1 MRGRGVWWGVGGAVL
16 ASAVWSAAVL
26 TLPPLVR
33 GVLGR
38 PAAPAP
44 AGYRAADDLCAT
56 AALPAFARLY
66 PSPSGSPYHYTTRH
80 RVLDEMY
87 CSQYRQ
93 KAGGDSEH
101 YSLYLQVQLHH
112 QVDPRPE
119 FGAQRD
125 GLAQRHYLISPVAEL
140 GDEAY
145 LGYLDDP
152 DRGDTGRHY
161 LTQVLYVRQGGMTCY
176 AGWSGSYLD
185 GRTAAPDLDLVR
197 SALVSDTRDILRG
210 LGGSPA

>member
-1 MRGRGVWWGVGGAVL
+1 MWWGVGGAVL
-16 ASAVWSAAVL
+16 ASAVRSVAVL

-33 GVLGR
+33 GTLGE
-38 PAAPAP
+38 PSAPSP
-44 AGYRAADDLCAT
+44 RGYRVSDDLCAT
-56 AALPAFARLY
+56 AALPALGRLY

-87 CSQYRQ
+87 CSQYRA
-93 KAGGDSEH
+93 KTDGDPEH

-112 QVDPRPE
+112 RVDPRPE
-119 FGAQRD
+119 FGAQRE
-125 GLAQRHYLISPVAEL
+125 GLAQRRYLISPVSEL

-152 DRGDTGRHY
+152 DRNDPDRHH

-176 AGWSGSYLD
+176 AGWSGSYQD
-185 GRTAAPDLDLVR
+185 GRTTAPDLDRIR
-197 SALVSDTRDILRG
+197 SALVSDTRDLLRG

>member
-1 MRGRGVWWGVGGAVL
+1 MRGRGVWWGVGGALL
-16 ASAVWSAAVL
+16 ASAVWSVAVL

-33 GVLGR
+33 GVLGG
-38 PAAPAP
+38 PSAPAP

-56 AALPAFARLY
+56 ATLPAFARLY

-80 RVLDEMY
+80 RVMDEMY
-87 CSQYRQ
+87 CSQYRRQ
-93 KAGGDSEH
+93 TDGDPEH

-119 FGAQRD
+119 FGAQRE
-125 GLAQRHYLISPVAEL
+125 GLAQRHYLITPVSEL

-145 LGYLDDP
+145 LGYLDD
-152 DRGDTGRHY
+152 RGRDDSGRHY

-176 AGWSGSYLD
+176 AGWSGSYQD
-185 GRTAAPDLDLVR
+185 GRTTAPDLDRIR
-197 SALVSDTRDILRG
+197 SALVSDTRDMLRG
-210 LGGSPA
+210 LGGSPT